1 MEPKQ
6 GYGIMA
12 FRAFVVLTLCVI
24 TLYSCRSPGVKVPD
38 GYYELPICEIQTI
51 RVEDLDTG
59 IGEGCNL
66 LGSIIVFPDGITHGV
81 MHSTPSLTL
90 VPMDRKKAV
99 TYSVH
104 NWGVPG
110 VSASMTRYGK
120 PVQVWAST
128 PEARELHRQ
137 AFNE

>member
-1 MEPKQ
+1 MEPKRV
-6 GYGIMA
+6 YGIMA
-12 FRAFVVLTLCVI
+12 FSAFVVLTLCVI
-24 TLYSCRSPGVKVPD
+24 TLYSCRSSGVKVPD
-38 GYYELPICEIQTI
+38 GYYELPICERQTI

-66 LGSIIVFPDGITHGV
+66 LGSAVVFPDGVTHGIV
-81 MHSTPSLTL
+81 DYTPSLTII
-90 VPMDRKKAV
+90 PSNKEEAV
-99 TYSVH
+99 VYSVH